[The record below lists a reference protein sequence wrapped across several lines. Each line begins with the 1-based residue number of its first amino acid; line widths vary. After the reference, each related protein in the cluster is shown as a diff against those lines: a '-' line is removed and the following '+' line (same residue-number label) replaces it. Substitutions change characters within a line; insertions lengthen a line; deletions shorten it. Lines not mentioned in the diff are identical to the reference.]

1 MNRFILCLL
10 FLATVSTASSQ
21 KVYFVYLQSENE
33 QPFFVKINEQVH
45 SSTASGYLI
54 LSRLRDSTY
63 NFSVGF
69 PQDKWPEQNFSVKV
83 NKKDHGYII
92 KNFGEKG
99 WGLFDLK
106 DLSVQMSSTGP
117 AKTGKTK
124 TENAEVSAFTDIL
137 AKAAD
142 DPSLKDKAIVHKP
155 EEKKK
160 EPEPLLVIKKDEPH
174 PVVVEPAVIK
184 KEENKPVT
192 IEPAVVKME
201 DQKKISTEP
210 VNVKPGLN
218 KPAVKENLALKTDD
232 VKTDEVKTNEVKTVT
247 PDTYKPSSVT
257 KGAESST
264 SEGFGL
270 VFIDKYEDGT
280 KDTIRIVIPNPK
292 PVVAL
297 VKEEPKEEK
306 KFIEILVSDT
316 ASTSIAKN
324 PTTDNTVLKQP
335 EPVRNEEIKPTGKTV
350 AKNNCKG
357 IATENDFLKLRKK
370 MAAETDDDDMV
381 DEARKY
387 FKITCFTTLQVKN
400 LGALFLDDL
409 GKYKFFDVAYL
420 YVSDVENF
428 SGLESELKNEYYVN
442 RFKAMLK

>member
-10 FLATVSTASSQ
+10 FLATVFTASSQ

-33 QPFFVKINEQVH
+33 QPFFVKLDEQVH

-54 LSRLRDSTY
+54 LSKLRDSTY

-69 PQDKWPEQNFSVKV
+69 PQNKWPEQYFSVKL

-99 WGLFDLK
+99 WGLFNLK

-117 AKTGKTK
+117 AKTSKVN
-124 TENAEVSAFTDIL
+124 TEPTEVSAFTDIL
-137 AKAAD
+137 SRAAD
-142 DPSLKDKAIVHKP
+142 DPTLKEKAIVAKL
-155 EEKKK
+155 EEKKT
-160 EPEPLLVIKKDEPH
+160 EPEHKLLVMKDEPK
-174 PVVVEPAVIK
+174 PVSVEPAIVK
-184 KEENKPVT
+184 QEVNKPVI
-192 IEPAVVKME
+192 IEPVIVKTEDPPKISSDQAVTKPLEAKTEPRQDPVVKNE
-201 DQKKISTEP
+201 
-210 VNVKPGLN
+210 
-218 KPAVKENLALKTDD
+218 AVKNLP
-232 VKTDEVKTNEVKTVT
+232 VMQ
-247 PDTYKPSSVT
+247 YKPSTVT
-257 KGAESST
+257 KGSESSA
-264 SEGFGL
+264 SDGLGL
-270 VFIDKYEDGT
+270 VFIDNYEDGT

-292 PVVAL
+292 PIVAL

-306 KFIEILVSDT
+306 KFIEILVTDT
-316 ASTSIAKN
+316 ATNN
-324 PTTDNTVLKQP
+324 PKPIQLTEDAGLKPVQP
-335 EPVRNEEIKPTGKTV
+335 ESTQKTGTIIAAKPA

-381 DEARKY
+381 DEARRY
-387 FKITCFTTLQVKN
+387 FKITCFTTLQIKN

-420 YVSDVENF
+420 YVSDVGNF
-428 SGLESELKNEYYVN
+428 SGLESELKNEYYIN